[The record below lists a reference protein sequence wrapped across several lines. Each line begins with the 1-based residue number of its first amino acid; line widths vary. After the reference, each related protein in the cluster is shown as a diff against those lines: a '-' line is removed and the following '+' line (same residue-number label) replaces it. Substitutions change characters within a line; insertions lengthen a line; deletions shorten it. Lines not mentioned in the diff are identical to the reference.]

1 MFSII
6 LKSVVFVILGGFL
19 PIPLYCYEDKRH
31 IKDISKRGKIIFW
44 IPYSIVLL
52 LPVLLIYVWAKGL
65 EPILFFLILV
75 LPSMDYIMSDSF
87 KIEYQDN
94 VKRNIK
100 NLRLWI
106 QPIVYITLITITI
119 LTSSYSVANVQ
130 KSVAQYSFATGI
142 SIEKKENN
150 TFNIYYDISESRY
163 RVFIVKDGKIKEVF
177 PNMDNY
183 NCTDTFYLKETT
195 TTKKVITKTIFSESK
210 ETIKNDITYELVI
223 T

>member
-6 LKSVVFVILGGFL
+6 LKFVVFIVLGFLL
-19 PIPLYCYEDKRH
+19 PIPLYCYEYKRH

-65 EPILFFLILV
+65 EPIILFFILV
-75 LPSMDYIMSDSF
+75 LPSIYYIMSDSF

-119 LTSSYSVANVQ
+119 LTSSYLLANVQ

-183 NCTDTFYLKETT
+183 NYKDTVNLKETT
-195 TTKKVITKTIFSESK
+195 ISEKITKKTIFSESK
-210 ETIKNDITYELVI
+210 ETIKNDITYELII

>member
-1 MFSII
+1 MSSII
-6 LKSVVFVILGGFL
+6 LKFVVFIVLGFLL
-19 PIPLYCYEDKRH
+19 PIPLYCYEYK
-31 IKDISKRGKIIFW
+31 KYGENISKRFKILFW
-44 IPYSIVLL
+44 IPYSIILL
-52 LPVLLIYVWAKGL
+52 LPILLIAIWAKGF

-75 LPSMDYIMSDSF
+75 LPSIYYIMSDSF

-106 QPIVYITLITITI
+106 QPIVYIALITIAI
-119 LTSSYSVANVQ
+119 LTRSYLLANVE
-130 KSVAQYSFATGI
+130 KSVAQYSFVTSI
-142 SIEKKENN
+142 SIEKKESN
-150 TFNIYYDISESRY
+150 TFNIYYDISNSRY

-183 NCTDTFYLKETT
+183 NYKDTVNLKETT
-195 TTKKVITKTIFSESK
+195 ISEKITKKTIFSKLEEYTK
-210 ETIKNDITYELVI
+210 GDITYELVI